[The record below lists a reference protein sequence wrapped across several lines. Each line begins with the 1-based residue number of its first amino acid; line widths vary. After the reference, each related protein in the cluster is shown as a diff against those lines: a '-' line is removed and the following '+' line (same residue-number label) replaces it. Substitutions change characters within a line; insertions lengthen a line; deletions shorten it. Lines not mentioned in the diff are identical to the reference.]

1 LPLKRRHW
9 RVAPE
14 LSAEN
19 QAGFA
24 DFSRQIV
31 QSLADGGFCDDPIRQ
46 ESFSR
51 LLVQLLYNRGVREQ
65 EDMRRFVDCQAPAGT
80 DPYELKGMEQAV
92 QRLRRAI
99 DQGELVAVYGDY
111 DADGITATAVMLQ
124 TLTALGAR
132 VRSYIPDR
140 FEEGYGLN
148 EDAISYLF
156 EQGVQLILTVD
167 NGIRSVSDVS
177 FGNELGI
184 EFIITDH
191 HMPGVEIPPAL
202 AVINPKQPDC
212 PYPYKQLA
220 GVGLA
225 YKLAQALLRDAS
237 PEKPLAEGDLL
248 DLVAVGT
255 VADVAPLTGENRE
268 LVALGLSQL
277 PVSRRPGLLALL
289 EMVSVDC
296 DKVDSW
302 HIGFTIGP
310 RLNAAGR
317 MESAEPALELLLTQD
332 PERARQLARQL
343 EDHNQER
350 RAQTED
356 TVERI
361 RQYISADGASSLLYL
376 VAESDFNPGIVGL
389 VAGRLA
395 EEFYRP
401 MLIAERGDTLTK
413 GSARSIPGFHVTEAL
428 DQCGDLL
435 VRHGGHSAA
444 AGFTVR
450 NENLLALHTRLL
462 QIAARQLDEEAL
474 TPLVEIDARLTLSGV
489 KRDLVDSLGLLRPY
503 GPGNPTPVFVSYG
516 LTVTEK
522 RQIGSEAR
530 HLKLKLHDGK
540 QTWDAIAFRWGDRYE
555 DIPEQVD
562 VVYELEINR
571 WNGRE
576 DIQLKMVDIRPAEQ
590 NGQQPKDRAA

>member
-1 LPLKRRHW
+1 MPLKRRNW
-9 RVAPE
+9 RVTPE
-14 LSAEN
+14 LSAEDR
-19 QAGFA
+19 AGFA
-24 DFSRQIV
+24 DFSRHLERT
-31 QSLADGGFCDDPIRQ
+31 LADGGVCDNPLRR

-51 LLVQLLYNRGVREQ
+51 LIVQLLHNRGVREPM
-65 EDMRRFVDCQAPAGT
+65 EMRRFVDCQALAIT
-80 DPYELKGMEQAV
+80 DPYALKGMAPAV
-92 QRLRRAI
+92 QRLRQAI
-99 DQGELVAVYGDY
+99 DRGEQVAVYGDY
-111 DADGITATAVMLQ
+111 DADGITATAVMIE

-132 VRSYIPDR
+132 VQSYIPDR

-148 EDAISYLF
+148 EDAISFLS
-156 EQGVQLILTVD
+156 ESGVQLILTVD
-167 NGIRSVSDVS
+167 NGIRSVSDVA
-177 FGNELGI
+177 FGNELGL

-191 HMPGVEIPPAL
+191 HTPGTEIPPAL

-225 YKLAQALLRDAS
+225 YKLAQALLQEAG
-237 PEKPLAEGDLL
+237 PEKPLAEEDLL

-277 PVSRRPGLLALL
+277 PLSRRPGLLALL
-289 EMVSVDC
+289 AAASVDC

-317 MESAEPALELLLTQD
+317 MDSANPALELLLTKD
-332 PERARQLARQL
+332 PERAGQLARQL
-343 EDHNQER
+343 EHHNQER
-350 RAQTED
+350 KAQTEE

-361 RQYISADGASSLLYL
+361 QRFITADGASSRLYL
-376 VAESDFNPGIVGL
+376 VAEADFNPGIVGL
-389 VAGRLA
+389 AAGRLA

-401 MLIAERGDTLTK
+401 MLVAERGDTFTK

-462 QIAARQLDEEAL
+462 QIAAAQLDQEAL

-489 KRDLVDSLGLLRPY
+489 KRDLVDSLNLLRPF

-516 LTVTEK
+516 LVVADK
-522 RQIGSEAR
+522 RQIGSESR
-530 HLKLKLHDGK
+530 HLKLKLHDGR
-540 QTWDAIAFRWGDRYE
+540 QIWDAIAFRWGDRYD
-555 DIPEQVD
+555 DIPERVD
-562 VVYELEINR
+562 VVYELEVNR

-576 DIQLKMVDIRPAEQ
+576 ELQLRIVDIRPAEQ
-590 NGQQPKDRAA
+590 NGQQLQDQAA